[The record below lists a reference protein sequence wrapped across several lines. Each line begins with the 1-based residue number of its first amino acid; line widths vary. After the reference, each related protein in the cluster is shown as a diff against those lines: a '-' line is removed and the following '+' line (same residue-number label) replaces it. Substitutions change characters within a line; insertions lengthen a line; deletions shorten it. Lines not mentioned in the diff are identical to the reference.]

1 MSILRFSDG
10 MTLDTSGPL
19 RVVLKKDGH
28 YVLGQGM
35 SIPVDSHEEGLKII
49 KEHQG
54 EKK

>member
-19 RVVLKKDGH
+19 RVVRKRDGY

-35 SIPVDSHEEGLKII
+35 SIPVDSYEEGKEII
-49 KEHQG
+49 EKHQG